1 MLVFLYVA
9 RWICVLFLAWFFG
22 KLITKIKMP
31 AIIGWLISGMILGP
45 FGFGLIQETLLKT
58 SWYQNII
65 IWTQCSFG
73 LILGTE
79 LVWNRIRSYGKALV
93 VTTLTQSLGTFIVV
107 SIAFGIILWAT
118 NYPIWLSIAFGGI
131 ALATAPAPVLSI
143 VKEFHTKGPVT
154 DTLLPMAILDDIVGI
169 IVFFTVN
176 SYITSKV
183 SGGDVPIYM
192 IPIMILLPI
201 GIGILTGIPSGKLLK
216 KKTSKSETL
225 IILIVGIT
233 ATALIGMFLQKILKN
248 ININYMLMG
257 VSYST
262 VFSNMLPEEQLNKAV
277 GWFQPI
283 LAICLIATIVDL
295 GSPLDYHLIIG
306 AGAFTFVYMAS
317 RAFGKYFGARL
328 GAKITDMPKTVQKY
342 LGLTLLPHSGVS
354 LVFTGVVSSVLA
366 VPEPNLASLLKG
378 TIAAAAV
385 INEIIAVLIAK
396 KGFELSGEISK

>member
-1 MLVFLYVA
+1 
-9 RWICVLFLAWFFG
+9 
-22 KLITKIKMP
+22 
-31 AIIGWLISGMILGP
+31 
-45 FGFGLIQETLLKT
+45 
-58 SWYQNII
+58 
-65 IWTQCSFG
+65 
-73 LILGTE
+73 
-79 LVWNRIRSYGKALV
+79 
-93 VTTLTQSLGTFIVV
+93 
-107 SIAFGIILWAT
+107 
-118 NYPIWLSIAFGGI
+118 
-131 ALATAPAPVLSI
+131 
-143 VKEFHTKGPVT
+143 
-154 DTLLPMAILDDIVGI
+154 
-169 IVFFTVN
+169 
-176 SYITSKV
+176 
-183 SGGDVPIYM
+183 
-192 IPIMILLPI
+192 
-201 GIGILTGIPSGKLLK
+201 
-216 KKTSKSETL
+216 
-225 IILIVGIT
+225 
-233 ATALIGMFLQKILKN
+233 MFLQKILKN